1 MKMNEEHWNATMTNV
16 LNFLL
21 NFDNIFFIF
30 LFSSKK
36 TSKVLLEKADLLF
49 FEQKS
54 LFNQKISS

>member
-1 MKMNEEHWNATMTNV
+1 MTNV